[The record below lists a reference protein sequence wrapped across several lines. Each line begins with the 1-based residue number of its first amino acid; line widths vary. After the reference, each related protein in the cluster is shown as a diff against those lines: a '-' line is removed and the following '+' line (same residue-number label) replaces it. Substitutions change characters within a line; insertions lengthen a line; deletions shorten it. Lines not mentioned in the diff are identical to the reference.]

1 MKFSFAIIGCGRVGT
16 ALGKHLAK
24 SGYPAAGFA
33 SRSVDSARRSAMAA
47 GVADHYFRYA
57 WEASRQ
63 ADVVFITTPD
73 GEIADICLDLAAN
86 GGIRE
91 KTVIFHCSGAL
102 PSTVLSSAKA
112 RGAYVG
118 SMHPLQS
125 FALDRAGNPFDHIM
139 MAVEGDPEAVHLA
152 QLIASDLG
160 ALAFVIKTEGKTLY
174 HAAAAVA
181 SNYLV
186 TLMSLAIKL
195 IAASGVKESEAF
207 QILRPLVNGTLTN
220 IETAGI
226 PEALT
231 GPIARGDCK
240 TVADH
245 ITGIQNLGP
254 DVLLLYKT
262 LGRATVQIARD
273 KGTLSADAALELL
286 NLLNQ

>member
-1 MKFSFAIIGCGRVGT
+1 MKLSFAIIGCGKVGT
-16 ALGKHLAK
+16 ALGKHLAR

-33 SRSVDSARRSAMAA
+33 SRSADSARRSAMAA
-47 GVADHYFRYA
+47 GAAEHFFQYA
-57 WEASRQ
+57 WEASLQ

-73 GEIADICLDLAAN
+73 GAIADICRDLADH

-102 PSTVLSSAKA
+102 PSTILSTAKA

-125 FALDRAGNPFDHIM
+125 FALEQAGNPFDHIM

-152 QLIASDLG
+152 QQIASDLG
-160 ALAFVIKTEGKTLY
+160 ALAFVIKTEGKTVY
-174 HAAAAVA
+174 HAAASVA

-186 TLMSLAIKL
+186 TLMSFAIKL
-195 IAASGVKESEAF
+195 IAASGVQESEAF

-226 PEALT
+226 PGALT
-231 GPIARGDCK
+231 GPIARGDYK

-245 ITGIQNLGP
+245 VAGLKNLGP
-254 DVLLLYKT
+254 DLLLLYKT
-262 LGRATVQIARD
+262 LGRATVQIARA
-273 KGTLSADAALELL
+273 KGTLSADAALEILKLL
-286 NLLNQ
+286 D